1 MAQVWLF
8 ATLRPVTDGKCPV
21 EVPGQSVRELVDNLE
36 QVYPGARSALLWD
49 DDLMPGLAVI
59 VDGETS
65 ALGLL
70 QKLQGDSEVHFL
82 PAIGGG

>member
-1 MAQVWLF
+1 MSQVWLY
-8 ATLRPVTDGKCPV
+8 ATLRSVTAGKCPV
-21 EVPGQSVRELVDNLE
+21 DVQGASVRELVENLD
-36 QVYPGARSALLWD
+36 QAYPGAKDALVWG
-49 DDLMPGLAVI
+49 DDLMHGLAVI

-70 QKLQGDSEVHFL
+70 QKVGWNSEVHFL